1 MKRIKN
7 NESGTNNQSTRI
19 GLIFLFFFFF
29 VSWLYDDIFG
39 HFLSYYFRSVS
50 ITTMTFPQKKRDKK
64 VNEKVG
70 GVFVGWRIIKETKK
84 KKKRIHM

>member
-7 NESGTNNQSTRI
+7 NESGTNNQSTTI
-19 GLIFLFFFFF
+19 GLIFLFFFF
-29 VSWLYDDIFG
+29 VSWLYDIFG
-39 HFLSYYFRSVS
+39 HFLSYYFCSVS

-70 GVFVGWRIIKETKK
+70 GVCWMENHKRNQ